1 MKVGLLGA
9 GRIGAFHAKT
19 LASNSRVSS
28 LRIMDVDAARAQ
40 SLADDLGAS
49 TASTAA
55 ELSDWADALV
65 IATATDT
72 HADLIRLGAEAGLP
86 VFCEKPISLDLR
98 STDDVLRAVDKAGTP
113 LQIGFQRR
121 FDRGF
126 AEIRRIIESG
136 ELGTLYSAR
145 LATHDPAPPPEEYVK
160 VSGGIFLDL
169 MVHDFDIIRWTTG
182 LEVEAVFAAG
192 SVLTGVKAFSEANDV
207 DTAVVILRLTG
218 GVQAILSG
226 LRHNPRGYDVRLEVF
241 GSKDSVVAGMDG
253 RSPIHLIESDL
264 PSGANPEYRDFF
276 ERFEPAYQEELNV
289 FLSVARGE
297 IESPCSGRDAREA
310 LRIAVAATKSL
321 HEKRP
326 VALED
331 IS

>member
-1 MKVGLLGA
+1 MGLLGA

-113 LQIGFQRR
+113 LQIG
-121 FDRGF
+121 
-126 AEIRRIIESG
+126 
-136 ELGTLYSAR
+136 
-145 LATHDPAPPPEEYVK
+145 
-160 VSGGIFLDL
+160 
-169 MVHDFDIIRWTTG
+169 
-182 LEVEAVFAAG
+182 
-192 SVLTGVKAFSEANDV
+192 
-207 DTAVVILRLTG
+207 
-218 GVQAILSG
+218 
-226 LRHNPRGYDVRLEVF
+226 
-241 GSKDSVVAGMDG
+241 
-253 RSPIHLIESDL
+253 
-264 PSGANPEYRDFF
+264 
-276 ERFEPAYQEELNV
+276 
-289 FLSVARGE
+289 
-297 IESPCSGRDAREA
+297 
-310 LRIAVAATKSL
+310 
-321 HEKRP
+321 
-326 VALED
+326 
-331 IS
+331 